1 LAAKARKRKLF
12 QVAKELKLA
21 TGTLI
26 EELEEKGFEVTK
38 AQMTSVDDDMYKL
51 LLQRFAPDMWAELQD
66 RAAREEAQRS
76 SDEAQAAREAELQK
90 ILDTEAPKSSP
101 SRPAPSVRKHDPSAI
116 PVIST
121 PADAGDVELEKV
133 SSKKAETVAPSE
145 EEIVTEAVAEPEA
158 SPPDTKPKRRSSTS
172 VRGEA
177 RQIPEPEAPAE
188 PAPAAEAGPARRSAR
203 SSAPSVRGGVSNDD
217 ILPLSTSSVT
227 PRSDDVKL
235 RPPPARETPPA
246 VEEDEDEQKARR
258 KRRRKPAK
266 ETPEARPA
274 PAPGGAVGTGDAPSR
289 KRRRRKDKKKKPD
302 AVEVAAQVKQ
312 TLAALETGSAKK
324 KRKRKVRPEIG
335 VVDEDQNLLKIT
347 EFISTTDL
355 ASLMDVPVVELIRD
369 CLLLGLRVT
378 INQRLEK
385 DTIQLLA
392 EEHEYRVEFVDDLEQ
407 QEMIAEAEVE
417 DIVEGTLEPRPPV
430 VTVMGH
436 VDHGKTTLLDH
447 IRHTR
452 VAEGE
457 AGGITQHIGAYE
469 IEHNDQRITFLDTP
483 GHEAFTAMR
492 ARGAQVTDI
501 VVLVVA
507 ADDQVMPQTIEAI
520 DHAKAADVPMVV
532 AINKMDKAGANAE
545 KVRQQLADH
554 GVLVESWGGE
564 IQASEV
570 SAKKGTNVDDLLD
583 KILIASEMLEL
594 QAVRE
599 TPARGYVIESRMEK
613 GRGTVCTVLIQ
624 RGILEVGNVFV
635 AGPYFGRVRA
645 MYDELSQKRKQVLPG
660 QPIQITGFESAPHVG
675 DQLIVFKD
683 EREAREVATKRQ
695 AQLRE
700 QEMRMREG
708 GGRSNLLQFV
718 EGRDTAELNLII
730 KGDVDGSVEAIADS
744 LMRLSTDEVIV
755 KIRHRGVGPMTES
768 DILLASASNAMI
780 VGFNVHPTA
789 KAREMAAIH
798 DVPTETYRIIYE
810 LIEDVKNIIIG
821 MHKAE
826 EAEQVTGYMEVR
838 DLFKISRIGTIAGC
852 YVTEGK
858 IERSNKVRLLR
869 DETEIYEG
877 NLETL
882 RRFKDDVKEVAQGF
896 ECGVKIANYNDVK
909 VGDVMQFYKV
919 VEVEREI
926 EVGTNIQ

>member
-1 LAAKARKRKLF
+1 MAAKARKRKLF

-38 AQMTSVDDDMYKL
+38 AQMTPVDDDMYKL
-51 LLQRFAPDMWAELQD
+51 LLQRFAPDMWAELQEQ
-66 RAAREEAQRS
+66 AAREEAQRS
-76 SDEAQAAREAELQK
+76 SEEAQQAREAELQK
-90 ILDTEAPKSSP
+90 ILDTEAPKSS
-101 SRPAPSVRKHDPSAI
+101 SRPTPSVRKHDPSAI
-116 PVIST
+116 P
-121 PADAGDVELEKV
+121 PAIADKDVVSEPTASGEAGVETDTDEAATEA
-133 SSKKAETVAPSE
+133 SAETKPAAK
-145 EEIVTEAVAEPEA
+145 TK
-158 SPPDTKPKRRSSTS
+158 TKPKRRSTTS

-177 RQIPEPEAPAE
+177 QQVPEAEAEVEAEPEEAAPAKR
-188 PAPAAEAGPARRSAR
+188 PARTST
-203 SSAPSVRGGVSNDD
+203 PSVRGGVSNDD
-217 ILPLSTSSVT
+217 ILPLTTSSVT
-227 PRSDDVKL
+227 PKSDDVKL
-235 RPPPARETPPA
+235 RPAPPKEKPPV

-266 ETPEARPA
+266 DVPETRQAA
-274 PAPGGAVGTGDAPSR
+274 SGGAVGTGDAPPR

-302 AVEVAAQVKQ
+302 ATEVAAQVKQ

-355 ASLMDVPVVELIRD
+355 ASLMDVPVVELIRE
-369 CLLLGLRVT
+369 CLMLGLRVT

-385 DTIQLLA
+385 DTIELLA
-392 EEHEYRVEFVDDLEQ
+392 EEHEYQVEFVDDLEQ
-407 QEMIAEAEVE
+407 QEMIAESEIPE
-417 DIVEGTLEPRPPV
+417 EEGGELEPRPPV

-447 IRHTR
+447 IRDTK

-520 DHAKAADVPMVV
+520 DHAKAAGVPMVV
-532 AINKMDKAGANAE
+532 AINKMDKPGANAE
-545 KVRQQLADH
+545 KVRQQLGDH
-554 GVLVESWGGE
+554 GVLVESWGGDV
-564 IQASEV
+564 QASEV
-570 SAKKGTNVDDLLD
+570 SAKKGTNIEDLLD
-583 KILIASEMLEL
+583 NILIASEMLEL

-624 RGILEVGNVFV
+624 RGVLKVGNVFV

-645 MYDELSQKRKQVLPG
+645 MYDELGQKRQEVLPG
-660 QPIQITGFESAPHVG
+660 QPVQITGFENAPHVG

-683 EREAREVATKRQ
+683 EREAREIATKRQ
-695 AQLRE
+695 QQLRE

-708 GGRSNLLQFV
+708 GGLGNLLQFV
-718 EGRDTAELNLII
+718 EGTEKAELNLII

-744 LMRLSTDEVIV
+744 LMRLGTEEVEV

-780 VGFNVHPTA
+780 IGFNVHPTA
-789 KAREMAAIH
+789 KAREMAIIH
-798 DVPTETYRIIYE
+798 NVPTETYRIIYE

-826 EAEQVTGYMEVR
+826 QAEEITGYVEVR
-838 DLFKISRIGTIAGC
+838 NLFKISRIGTIAGC

-858 IERSNKVRLLR
+858 IERTNRVRLLR
-869 DETEIYEG
+869 EETEIYEG
-877 NLETL
+877 SLETL
-882 RRFKDDVKEVAQGF
+882 RRFKDDAKEVAQGF
-896 ECGVKIANYNDVK
+896 ECGIKIANYNDVK
-909 VGDVMQFYKV
+909 VGDVMQFYKM

-926 EVGTNIQ
+926 EVGSDN

>member
-1 LAAKARKRKLF
+1 MAANVKKRKLF

-26 EELEEKGFEVTK
+26 EVLEENGIEVTK
-38 AQMTSVDDDMYKL
+38 KQMTPVDEDMYRL
-51 LLQRFAPDMWAELQD
+51 LLQRFAPERWAELKD
-66 RAAREEAQRS
+66 EAAREEALRS
-76 SDEAQAAREAELQK
+76 SEAAQQAREEELRK
-90 ILDTEAPKSSP
+90 ILETDAPKP
-101 SRPAPSVRKHDPSAI
+101 AKPAPSVRKHDPTAVPKEQ
-116 PVIST
+116 PV
-121 PADAGDVELEKV
+121 
-133 SSKKAETVAPSE
+133 AEAPE
-145 EEIVTEAVAEPEA
+145 EAEQSEPEA
-158 SPPDTKPKRRSSTS
+158 DAVAQDVEAEAPAAEEPKAPAKPKRRTTS

-177 RQIPEPEAPAE
+177 RDLPVEEKAAE
-188 PAPAAEAGPARRSAR
+188 PASDKAPVMPKRRTT
-203 SSAPSVRGGVSNDD
+203 SVRGGVSNED
-217 ILPLSTSSVT
+217 ILPLSTASVT
-227 PRSDDVKL
+227 PQVDDVKL
-235 RPPPARETPPA
+235 RPAPARDKPPKM
-246 VEEDEDEQKARR
+246 EEDEDEQKARR
-258 KRRRKPAK
+258 KRRRKPPKDAGSTT
-266 ETPEARPA
+266 ETRKPG
-274 PAPGGAVGTGDAPSR
+274 GGAVGTGDAPTR

-302 AVEVAAQVKQ
+302 ATEVAAQVKQ
-312 TLAALETGSAKK
+312 TLAAMETGTAKK

-355 ASLMDVPVVELIRD
+355 ANLMDVQVTDLIKE
-369 CLLLGLRVT
+369 CLMLGLRVT

-392 EEHEYRVEFVDDLEQ
+392 EEHDYRVEFVDDLEH
-407 QEMIAEAEVE
+407 QEMIAESEEVE
-417 DIVEGTLEPRPPV
+417 EETGEQEPRPPV

-436 VDHGKTTLLDH
+436 VDHGKTTLLDY
-447 IRHTR
+447 IRHTK

-520 DHAKAADVPMVV
+520 DHAKAAEVPMVV
-532 AINKMDKAGANAE
+532 AINKMDKPGANSE

-564 IQASEV
+564 VQASEV
-570 SAKKGTNVDDLLD
+570 SAKKGTNIEDLLD
-583 KILIASEMLEL
+583 NILIAAEMLEL
-594 QAVRE
+594 QAVRD
-599 TPARGYVIESRMEK
+599 TTARGYVIESRMEK

-624 RGILEVGNVFV
+624 RGTLKVGQVFV

-645 MYDELSQKRKQVLPG
+645 MYDELGRKRDEVLPG
-660 QPIQITGFESAPHVG
+660 QPVQITGFEHAPHVG

-683 EREAREVATKRQ
+683 EREAREIATKRQ
-695 AQLRE
+695 QQLRE

-708 GGRSNLLQFV
+708 SGRSSLLQFV
-718 EGRDTAELNLII
+718 EGQEKAELNLII

-744 LMRLSTDEVIV
+744 LMRLSTEEVEV

-780 VGFNVHPTA
+780 IGFNVHPTA
-789 KAREMAAIH
+789 KAREMATIH
-798 DVPTETYRIIYE
+798 EVPTETYRIIYE

-821 MHKAE
+821 MHKVEVAE
-826 EAEQVTGYMEVR
+826 EVTGYVEVR

-858 IERSNKVRLLR
+858 IERTNRVRLLR
-869 DETEIYEG
+869 DETEVYDGTI
-877 NLETL
+877 ETL
-882 RRFKDDVKEVAQGF
+882 KRFKDDAKEVAQGF
-896 ECGVKIANYNDVK
+896 ECGIKIANYNDVK
-909 VGDVMQFYKV
+909 VGDVMQFYKM

-926 EVGTNIQ
+926 EVGTGD